1 MNGFED
7 IFPIT
12 FPSPLPGLFSE
23 AAGVQYVQ
31 TLNIPWDSIL
41 SCDRMLYCDNKFLA
55 DDTI

>member
-23 AAGVQYVQ
+23 AAGVQYAQ

-55 DDTI
+55 DE